1 MNAEARLIFIFPI
14 EILAN
19 VQNFKRFKNYL
30 NLKHF
35 KTHFKHWCLLKELL
49 TGVTIKRDV
58 VTSSEKLRKDNAVLW
73 GLDDEQQ
80 LGTER
85 GKITPFDYWLWQI
98 L

>member
-1 MNAEARLIFIFPI
+1 M
-14 EILAN
+14 
-19 VQNFKRFKNYL
+19 
-30 NLKHF
+30 
-35 KTHFKHWCLLKELL
+35 
-49 TGVTIKRDV
+49 TIKRNV